1 MPLFKFNRDQLC
13 QVWFRQV
20 IEIEAETMDDAEKII
35 LKLDADDQ
43 IDSHI
48 LYEEMIDDSIVETDN
63 YEIMNDQ
70 TGETI
75 YSNLI

>member
-1 MPLFKFNRDQLC
+1 MPTFKFNRDQLC

-20 IEIEAETMDDAEKII
+20 IEIEAETIEDAEKLI
-35 LKLDADDQ
+35 LSLDADSQ
-43 IDSHI
+43 LDSHI

>member
-1 MPLFKFNRDQLC
+1 MQRFTFLLDRKC
-13 QVWFRQV
+13 TVWFREV
-20 IEIEAETMDDAEKII
+20 HEIEAETIEEAEKIM
-35 LKLDADDQ
+35 LKLDADGQTDKTFVYQ
-43 IDSHI
+43 D
-48 LYEEMIDDSIVETDN
+48 MIDDSIVETDD

>member
-1 MPLFKFNRDQLC
+1 MPFFKFNRDQLC
-13 QVWFRQV
+13 QVWFREV
-20 IEIEAETMDDAEKII
+20 HEVEAETIEEAERIM
-35 LKLDADDQ
+35 LKLDADGNTDKTF
-43 IDSHI
+43 
-48 LYEEMIDDSIVETDN
+48 LYQNMMDDSIVETDN

>member
-1 MPLFKFNRDQLC
+1 MQTFKFLLDRKC
-13 QVWFRQV
+13 TVWFREV
-20 IEIEAETMDDAEKII
+20 HEVEAETMDDAEKIM
-35 LKLDADDQ
+35 LKLDADGQTHKTFVYQD
-43 IDSHI
+43 
-48 LYEEMIDDSIVETDN
+48 MMDDSIVETDD

>member
-20 IEIEAETMDDAEKII
+20 HEVEAETMEDAEKIM
-35 LKLDADDQ
+35 LKLDADGQTDKTFV
-43 IDSHI
+43 
-48 LYEEMIDDSIVETDN
+48 YEDMIDDSIVETDN

>member
-1 MPLFKFNRDQLC
+1 M
-13 QVWFRQV
+13 
-20 IEIEAETMDDAEKII
+20 EDAEKII

>member
-1 MPLFKFNRDQLC
+1 MQTFKFNRDQLC

-20 IEIEAETMDDAEKII
+20 IEVEAETQQEAEKLI
-35 LKLDADDQ
+35 LSLDADSKL
-43 IDSHI
+43 DSHI
-48 LYEEMIDDSIVETDN
+48 LYEEMIDDSITETDN

>member
-1 MPLFKFNRDQLC
+1 MPTFKFNRDQLC

-20 IEIEAETMDDAEKII
+20 IEIEAETMEDAEKII

>member
-1 MPLFKFNRDQLC
+1 MPYFKFNRDQLC
-13 QVWFRQV
+13 QVWFREV
-20 IEIEAETMDDAEKII
+20 HEVEAETMEEAERIMI
-35 LKLDADDQ
+35 KLDADGNTDNTFMYQ
-43 IDSHI
+43 D
-48 LYEEMIDDSIVETDN
+48 MMDDSIVETDN

>member
-1 MPLFKFNRDQLC
+1 MPIFKFNRDQLC
-13 QVWFRQV
+13 QVWFREV
-20 IEIEAETMDDAEKII
+20 HEVEAETMEEAERII
-35 LKLDADDQ
+35 LKLDADGNTDKTF
-43 IDSHI
+43 
-48 LYEEMIDDSIVETDN
+48 LYQDMMDDSIVETDN